1 MITNPDGPGARHG
14 EEPERSS
21 SPSGASRDDVNS
33 SRAEPSKPSRGEEK
47 DQGFGRSHGY
57 PPGHG
62 GPTSPGDAPATGK
75 GTPAKKKDAD
85 DALDPAQRRSAPDT
99 EPDRR

>member
-1 MITNPDGPGARHG
+1 MTANPDGPGTRQG

-21 SPSGASRDDVNS
+21 SPSRTSRDDVNG
-33 SRAEPSKPSRGEEK
+33 SRGPAGAEEK

-62 GPTSPGDAPATGK
+62 GPTSPGDAPAK
-75 GTPAKKKDAD
+75 GAPAKKDVADAHD
-85 DALDPAQRRSAPDT
+85 PVKRTPTPDA